1 MPCSLNCHLAYPQ
14 RVTISEW
21 QEGNRSFWSTAGMPH
36 HTAVIETLPPDDD
49 EELTFGVF
57 EQNTKPKTTHR
68 NKCEWRFPPQPRPAR
83 LTRDAAGRPRR
94 VLGEGGA
101 GHLSAADARPGQA
114 AVAAGQPARQI
125 SAVLLTRPVACPS
138 IH

>member
-1 MPCSLNCHLAYPQ
+1 MQFTSCRFGKMTTLSLTNCHLANPHS
-14 RVTISEW
+14 VAISEW

-68 NKCEWRFPPQPRPAR
+68 NKCE
-83 LTRDAAGRPRR
+83 
-94 VLGEGGA
+94 
-101 GHLSAADARPGQA
+101 
-114 AVAAGQPARQI
+114 
-125 SAVLLTRPVACPS
+125 
-138 IH
+138 